1 MTAVDATPQG
11 GQGTHH
17 SHAPHVPGLHLGSY
31 RQELH
36 RGVGTFASFAAG
48 FSFVSILTTVD
59 QFFFIGF
66 GFGGAAFFWT
76 WPVVFIGQLLVA
88 YNFAT
93 LAARYPIS
101 GAIYQWSSRLAGP
114 TFGWFTGWVMIVA
127 QILTTA
133 AAAIALQ
140 AILPQI
146 WTGFQIVG
154 GSGADSSPTSSSGAG
169 NAVLLGIVLLAI
181 TTTVNAL
188 SVQLMSRI
196 NTAGVVLEL
205 VGVAVVLVMLFTHLK
220 RGLGT
225 VVHTTGTTTPAHAN
239 HVWAWAASGL
249 MAAYVMVGFDSAGE
263 LSEETHAPRR
273 TTPRTIVRSLTVSG
287 VLGMLLLLGGIL
299 AAPSLTDGTLS
310 SIGLPAVLDAVFG
323 SVGGKIILADV
334 AVAVFACTLAIQTA
348 GSRMVYSM
356 ARERSLPFSGALS
369 TVSSKNGAPVV
380 STLVVG
386 VGAAIV
392 LLVNVKQSAI
402 FTALASL
409 CIGMLY
415 LAYLGVTV
423 PLLLERIRHRR
434 DGVVLDGVD
443 EHGAP
448 LFGLGRWGIPLNVL
462 AVVFQVAMAVNLLW
476 PRAAVYDLTG
486 HTWWLRWSALLF
498 VGLTLVAGVA
508 IHKRNEQREGAK
520 REMPFL
526 PQSASEVLDL
536 A

>member
-1 MTAVDATPQG
+1 M
-11 GQGTHH
+11 
-17 SHAPHVPGLHLGSY
+17 
-31 RQELH
+31 H

-93 LAARYPIS
+93 LAARFPIS

-114 TFGWFTGWVMIVA
+114 TFGWFTGWVMVVA
-127 QILTTA
+127 EILTTA

-146 WTGFQIVG
+146 WTGFQFMG
-154 GSGADSSPTSSSGAG
+154 GPDADSSPTSPTGAA
-169 NAVLLGIVLLAI
+169 NAVVLGIILLGI
-181 TTTVNAL
+181 TTVINAL
-188 SVQLMSRI
+188 SVRLMSAI

-205 VGVAVVLVMLFTHLK
+205 IGVAVVLVMLFTHVK

-225 VVHTTGTTTPAHAN
+225 VMHATGATTPAHSN
-239 HVWAWAASGL
+239 QVFAWAASAL

-273 TTPRTIVRSLTVSG
+273 TTPRTITRSLIVSG

-310 SIGLPAVLDAVFG
+310 SIGLPAVLSDVFG
-323 SVGGKIILADV
+323 PTAGRIVLADV
-334 AVAVFACTLAIQTA
+334 AIAVFACTLAIQTA
-348 GSRMVYSM
+348 GSRMIYSM
-356 ARERSLPFSGALS
+356 ARERSLPFPGFLS
-369 TVSSKNGAPVV
+369 KVSKTNGAPFV
-380 STLVVG
+380 STFVVG
-386 VGAAIV
+386 IGAAIV
-392 LLVNVKQSAI
+392 LLINIKQSAI

-423 PLLLERIRHRR
+423 PLLIERIRHRR
-434 DGVVLDGVD
+434 DDLVLDGVD
-443 EHGAP
+443 EHGNP
-448 LFGLGRWGIPLNVL
+448 LFALGRWGIVVNGL
-462 AVVFQVAMAVNLLW
+462 AVVYQVVMAVNLLW
-476 PRAAVYDLTG
+476 PRSAVYDTTG
-486 HTWWLRWSALLF
+486 HTWWLKWSAVLF
-498 VGLTLVAGVA
+498 IGLTLVAGFL
-508 IHKRNEQREGAK
+508 IHRRNEQREGAK
-520 REMPFL
+520 QAMPYL
-526 PQSASEVLDL
+526 PETAGME
-536 A
+536 AATA